1 VQYSMVWY
9 STYLPKYFLH
19 LALDAVGY
27 LPATRHSEACA
38 ATAPLARSEDLQVT
52 EMP

>member
-1 VQYSMVWY
+1 MVWY